1 MSGTLIVILLH
12 PRSHRPT
19 PSYKGTVSLSGIA
32 VGVCFGFRQH
42 QLGATAN
49 FFSQFSLYHSVCQ
62 FVSQMQPFLA
72 SLCPPFV
79 SLNLWLAFF
88 KVHFGVLL
96 LLLTY
101 AVTQFILLVV
111 LGLILNL
118 WGIANVV
125 HFVTKGMSRLAIPHP
140 MPLDNL
146 DYPQLTNSDSDST
159 MTVTEEKKDKTEKKN
174 DARFA
179 AEYLA
184 CFFVGWALVDL
195 IPITFQCF
203 GFK

>member
-1 MSGTLIVILLH
+1 M
-12 PRSHRPT
+12 
-19 PSYKGTVSLSGIA
+19 K
-32 VGVCFGFRQH
+32 
-42 QLGATAN
+42 
-49 FFSQFSLYHSVCQ
+49 
-62 FVSQMQPFLA
+62 
-72 SLCPPFV
+72 
-79 SLNLWLAFF
+79 
-88 KVHFGVLL
+88 
-96 LLLTY
+96 
-101 AVTQFILLVV
+101 
-111 LGLILNL
+111 
-118 WGIANVV
+118 
-125 HFVTKGMSRLAIPHP
+125 AIPHP